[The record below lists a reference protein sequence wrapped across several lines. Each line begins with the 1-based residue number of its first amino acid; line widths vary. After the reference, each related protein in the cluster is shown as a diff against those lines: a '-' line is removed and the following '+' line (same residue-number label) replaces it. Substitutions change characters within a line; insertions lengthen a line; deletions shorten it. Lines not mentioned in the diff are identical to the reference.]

1 MKGRVFVIASS
12 LLVLAA
18 AGCAKHPATDAS
30 LSALPAL
37 PGGTQGVGLEGQGG
51 ARPDRNAYVP
61 VAEMPDIHF
70 AFDQYALRPEA
81 KRVLEASAAWLKARP
96 QALLMIEGHCD
107 ERGTGEYNLSLGERR
122 AKSSKDYLVSRGI
135 DARRISVVSLG
146 EEKPVCAEHS
156 EACWTKNRR
165 AHFMVKGN

>member
-18 AGCAKHPATDAS
+18 AGCAKHPSMDAS
-30 LSALPAL
+30 VSALPGSAQ
-37 PGGTQGVGLEGQGG
+37 GGIGLDGQGG
-51 ARPDRNAYVP
+51 NRPDRNAYVP

-70 AFDQYALRPEA
+70 SFDQYALRPEA
-81 KRVLEASAAWLKARP
+81 KRVLESSATWLKARP

-107 ERGTGEYNLSLGERR
+107 ERGTSEYNLSLGERR
-122 AKSSKDYLVSRGI
+122 AKASKDYLVSRGI

-146 EEKPVCAEHS
+146 EEQPMCQEHT
-156 EACWTKNRR
+156 EGCWTKNRR
-165 AHFMVKGN
+165 AHFLVKSQ

>member
-1 MKGRVFVIASS
+1 MKGRAFVIAGS

-18 AGCAKHPATDAS
+18 AGCAKHPAMDTSA
-30 LSALPAL
+30 SALPGNA
-37 PGGTQGVGLEGQGG
+37 QGWD
-51 ARPDRNAYVP
+51 ADRPDRNAYKP

-81 KRVLEASAAWLKARP
+81 KRVLEASASWLKARP

-107 ERGTGEYNLSLGERR
+107 ERGTNEYNLVLGEER
-122 AKSSKDYLVSRGI
+122 AKASKDYLVSRGI

-146 EEKPVCAEHS
+146 EEQPLCHDHQEG
-156 EACWTKNRR
+156 CWAKNRR
-165 AHFMVKGN
+165 AHFMMKGD

>member
-1 MKGRVFVIASS
+1 MKGRVFAIAGS

-18 AGCAKHPATDAS
+18 AGCAKHPTTDAS
-30 LSALPAL
+30 LSAL
-37 PGGTQGVGLEGQGG
+37 PGGTQGVGFDGQD
-51 ARPDRNAYVP
+51 RPDRNAYVP
-61 VAEMPDIHF
+61 VAEMPDVHF
-70 AFDQYALRPEA
+70 AFDQYTLRPEA
-81 KRVLEASAAWLKARP
+81 KRVLEAGAAWLKARP

-146 EEKPVCAEHS
+146 EEKPLCAEHS